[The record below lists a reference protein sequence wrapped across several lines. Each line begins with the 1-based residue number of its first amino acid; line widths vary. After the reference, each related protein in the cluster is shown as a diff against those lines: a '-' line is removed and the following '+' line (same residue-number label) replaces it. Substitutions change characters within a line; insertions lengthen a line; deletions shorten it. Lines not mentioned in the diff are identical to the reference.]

1 MTTWFASLAP
11 DDQRDAIE
19 RLNTPQGRAALDY
32 AGGGQA
38 NVAFAA
44 FLAEADCLSFERYG
58 LSIFDLPDYLW
69 RDAYDNE
76 MSPMEALAD
85 AITQAAS

>member
-1 MTTWFASLAP
+1 MTTWFTSLAP
-11 DDQRDAIE
+11 DEQRDAIA
-19 RLNTPQGRAALDY
+19 RLNTPQGKAALDY

-44 FLAEADCLSFERYG
+44 FLAAADRLSFERHG

-69 RDAYDNE
+69 RDAYDDE
-76 MSPMEALAD
+76 MSPTEALAD
-85 AITQAAS
+85 AIAAAS

>member
-1 MTTWFASLAP
+1 MTTWFACLTP
-11 DDQRDAIE
+11 DEQRDAIA
-19 RLNTPQGRAALDY
+19 RLNTPQGKAALDY

-44 FLAEADCLSFERYG
+44 FLAEADCISFERYG

-69 RDAYDNE
+69 RDSYDNE
-76 MSPMEALAD
+76 MSPTEAVAD
-85 AITQAAS
+85 AIATAAG